1 MEKYYQAIADFHKKY
16 RMKGTNNESMTF
28 RLNLM
33 IEELGELAQ
42 AVTKGKSKQ
51 EIIEENI
58 DLLNLT
64 LGNFV
69 SLGVS
74 PKEIDKAFWQK
85 YERIMSRKKICR
97 KNNLLSKL
105 KNCRLMTNLLKIGV
119 I

>member
-1 MEKYYQAIADFHKKY
+1 MTMEKYYQAIADFHKKY
-16 RMKGTNNESMTF
+16 RMKGTNNEDMTF
-28 RLNLM
+28 RLNLL
-33 IEELGELAQ
+33 IEELGELAA

-74 PKEIDKAFWQK
+74 AAEIDKAFWKK
-85 YERIMSRKKICR
+85 YERIMNRKK
-97 KNNLLSKL
+97 KKL
-105 KNCRLMTNLLKIGV
+105 KSGNYRVSEFRK
-119 I
+119 